1 MPKQLS
7 HKMIVLS
14 LDAMTFEDF
23 SKARDLP
30 GFSWFWERGA
40 LARHIRSVYP
50 SLTYPCH
57 AAMACGCWPEESGV
71 FNNELFLPETRRRPW
86 IFYHDQIRRPT
97 IFHAARAAGLRSGC
111 ILWPCMGNAPV
122 DYLIPEIWDGDP
134 DSGFFEPMCRAG
146 SAPFIREIWP
156 EVGSIPRGFQQPML
170 DEFVFACLRRVIHM
184 GNPPLIYA
192 HVCQIDNAKHYGGL
206 DSTQVWEAVKRTGRL
221 LDGLLRELDALGI
234 LEETTVALCSD
245 HGQLPVDRASYP
257 NVLLRKRGFLTPE
270 TGSDSLHW
278 RAQSHSACCSAQ
290 VYVAAPSD
298 VPAVHAMLNDERIR
312 EYLGIA
318 AVYDRSQAKKLFHLD
333 GPFSFVLEGAPGVL
347 FRDEW
352 EGDSLMCSLT
362 DAGLSYRAN
371 HGHDPARGQSPFFA
385 LKGPDVRQGALV
397 EQADLIDEP
406 VTIARLLG
414 LSMPWAQGKPL
425 DALLTTPG

>member
-7 HKMIVLS
+7 HKVIVLS

-156 EVGSIPRGFQQPML
+156 EVGSIPRGFRQPML

-245 HGQLPVDRASYP
+245 HGQVPVDRASYP

-290 VYVAAPSD
+290 VYVADPSD

-318 AVYDRSQAKKLFHLD
+318 AVYDRSQAKKLF
-333 GPFSFVLEGAPGVL
+333 
-347 FRDEW
+347 RDEW
-352 EGDSLMCSLT
+352 EGDSLMCSLP
-362 DAGLSYRAN
+362 DAGISYRAN

-425 DALLTTPG
+425 DALLTTPR

>member
-7 HKMIVLS
+7 HKVIVLS

-245 HGQLPVDRASYP
+245 HGQVPVDRASYP

-290 VYVAAPSD
+290 VY
-298 VPAVHAMLNDERIR
+298 
-312 EYLGIA
+312 
-318 AVYDRSQAKKLFHLD
+318 
-333 GPFSFVLEGAPGVL
+333 
-347 FRDEW
+347 
-352 EGDSLMCSLT
+352 
-362 DAGLSYRAN
+362 
-371 HGHDPARGQSPFFA
+371 
-385 LKGPDVRQGALV
+385 
-397 EQADLIDEP
+397 
-406 VTIARLLG
+406 
-414 LSMPWAQGKPL
+414 GK
-425 DALLTTPG
+425 

>member
-7 HKMIVLS
+7 HKVIVLS

-23 SKARDLP
+23 SKARDLT

-156 EVGSIPRGFQQPML
+156 EVGS
-170 DEFVFACLRRVIHM
+170 CLLYTSVGRQ
-184 GNPPLIYA
+184 NA
-192 HVCQIDNAKHYGGL
+192 HFILQYGATAKC
-206 DSTQVWEAVKRTGRL
+206 
-221 LDGLLRELDALGI
+221 I
-234 LEETTVALCSD
+234 
-245 HGQLPVDRASYP
+245 RA
-257 NVLLRKRGFLTPE
+257 T
-270 TGSDSLHW
+270 
-278 RAQSHSACCSAQ
+278 RA
-290 VYVAAPSD
+290 P
-298 VPAVHAMLNDERIR
+298 
-312 EYLGIA
+312 
-318 AVYDRSQAKKLFHLD
+318 
-333 GPFSFVLEGAPGVL
+333 
-347 FRDEW
+347 
-352 EGDSLMCSLT
+352 
-362 DAGLSYRAN
+362 
-371 HGHDPARGQSPFFA
+371 
-385 LKGPDVRQGALV
+385 
-397 EQADLIDEP
+397 
-406 VTIARLLG
+406 
-414 LSMPWAQGKPL
+414 
-425 DALLTTPG
+425 